1 MKIGIITIHHSC
13 NYGACLQSFAL
24 YKYLELLGYTV
35 EIIDLHRPFHDDY
48 VVSKRFHAY
57 LYREETFKQ
66 FLKRKIKTLFAI
78 VKNGG
83 SKVSVNTKT
92 AVDLFNAS
100 ALRKFDD
107 FNAQRRLNYL
117 AHLEAL
123 MNYTIILLNMIY
135 ILREVIKYGILHKI
149 IVSNHISYL
158 LSDRGNESLM
168 LPVSALKT

>member
-1 MKIGIITIHHSC
+1 M
-13 NYGACLQSFAL
+13 
-24 YKYLELLGYTV
+24 

-107 FNAQRRLNYL
+107 FNAQIKLSCPFRSIDELYNNPPQYD
-117 AHLEAL
+117 
-123 MNYTIILLNMIY
+123 IY
-135 ILREVIKYGILHKI
+135 ITGSDQVWNPTQI
-149 IVSNHISYL
+149 IASNHISYL

>member
-107 FNAQRRLNYL
+107 FNAQIKLSCPFRSI
-117 AHLEAL
+117 
-123 MNYTIILLNMIY
+123 TIILLNMIY

-149 IVSNHISYL
+149 IASNHISYL

>member
-107 FNAQRRLNYL
+107 FNAQIKLSCPFRSIDELYNNPPQYD
-117 AHLEAL
+117 
-123 MNYTIILLNMIY
+123 IY

>member
-107 FNAQRRLNYL
+107 FNAQIKLSCP
-117 AHLEAL
+117 LEAL

-149 IVSNHISYL
+149 IASNHISYL

>member
-35 EIIDLHRPFHDDY
+35 EIIDL
-48 VVSKRFHAY
+48 
-57 LYREETFKQ
+57 
-66 FLKRKIKTLFAI
+66 
-78 VKNGG
+78 
-83 SKVSVNTKT
+83 
-92 AVDLFNAS
+92 
-100 ALRKFDD
+100 
-107 FNAQRRLNYL
+107 
-117 AHLEAL
+117 

-149 IVSNHISYL
+149 IASNHISYL
-158 LSDRGNESLM
+158 LSDKGNESLM

>member
-107 FNAQRRLNYL
+107 FNAQIKLSCPFRSIDELYN
-117 AHLEAL
+117 
-123 MNYTIILLNMIY
+123 NPLNMIY

-149 IVSNHISYL
+149 IASNHISYL

>member
-107 FNAQRRLNYL
+107 FNA
-117 AHLEAL
+117 
-123 MNYTIILLNMIY
+123 
-135 ILREVIKYGILHKI
+135 
-149 IVSNHISYL
+149 
-158 LSDRGNESLM
+158 
-168 LPVSALKT
+168 